1 MVISNCQRNLI
12 FFRHK
17 ELATYK
23 IDALQKNLAES
34 IPSSTLDEANRQY
47 TELTMKYRDLLQNES
62 TRNAQVFNDF
72 EFNNDFYCGKYYIT
86 TVYNC

>member
-1 MVISNCQRNLI
+1 MVIRNCQQNLI
-12 FFRHK
+12 FSRHK

-34 IPSSTLDEANRQY
+34 IPSSTLDQANRQY

-72 EFNNDFYCGKYYIT
+72 EFNNAFGMA
-86 TVYNC
+86 N